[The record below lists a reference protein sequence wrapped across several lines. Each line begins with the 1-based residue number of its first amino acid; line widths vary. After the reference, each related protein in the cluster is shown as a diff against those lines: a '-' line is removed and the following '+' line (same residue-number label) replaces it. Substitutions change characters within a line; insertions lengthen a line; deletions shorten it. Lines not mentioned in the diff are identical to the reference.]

1 VGLKAFPAAVLGGFG
16 SIPGAVVGGFV
27 LGVSEILAGAYIPAS
42 LKDSFPWVVVFI
54 VLLIRP
60 EGLFNV
66 YEKRKRV

>member
-1 VGLKAFPAAVLGGFG
+1 LGVCE
-16 SIPGAVVGGFV
+16 IVGGAFMP
-27 LGVSEILAGAYIPAS
+27 EA
-42 LKDSFPWVVVFI
+42 LKDSFPWLVVFI